1 MGQDMRVVLTGMS
14 GLNKED
20 LFAEIRALCNFKD
33 LKKSGA
39 DPDVDLD
46 STTFKD
52 AHIDLTFDFEHEMC
66 RREKFKA
73 PNYLDIAE
81 KDLLNAKNKTLDRI
95 IKESKEK
102 KNVILAMHAVY
113 YRRSS
118 LFSVLD
124 WNKLME
130 FQPEIF
136 VTLIDDVHSIKERIE
151 RNPNAGPVR
160 YISFKDILWWR
171 EVEFLVTQEIAR
183 NISEKD
189 IPHYLIALDQTP
201 TLIYQLMFESEKKK
215 VYASHPVTSAKRD
228 AKLFSE
234 TSEFLRRLKK
244 YFVVFDPMAI
254 GEKLLHDAV
263 VENLKTP
270 YPKPCVR
277 VKGRKKEEKEYE
289 VNDILP
295 IISDINGQIVSRDQ
309 RLVKQS
315 DIVIAYR
322 PTLSPGAQH
331 ELRCA
336 KNTARVET
344 FIVHPP
350 GDSQSPFISGLA
362 DETYPTV
369 DRLLER
375 LQEKGYIQK
384 QP

>member
-1 MGQDMRVVLTGMS
+1 MRVVLTGIS
-14 GLNKED
+14 GLSKED
-20 LFAEIRALCNFKD
+20 FFAKIRVLCNFKD

-39 DPDVDLD
+39 DPDVDLNG
-46 STTFKD
+46 TTFKD
-52 AHIDLTFDFEHEMC
+52 AHIDLTFDLEHEMC

-95 IKESKEK
+95 IRESKEK

-124 WNKLME
+124 WNKLKE

-136 VTLIDDVHSIKERIE
+136 VTLIDGVHSLKERIKG
-151 RNPNAGPVR
+151 NPNAGPVK
-160 YISFKDILWWR
+160 YISLKDILWWR

-183 NISEKD
+183 NISD
-189 IPHYLIALDQTP
+189 TGIPHYLIALDQASTI
-201 TLIYQLMFESEKKK
+201 IYQLMFESNKKK
-215 VYASHPVTSAKRD
+215 VYASYPVTSAKRD
-228 AKLFSE
+228 AKLFTE
-234 TSEFLRRLKK
+234 TSDFLKK
-244 YFVVFDPMAI
+244 LKKHFIVFDPMAI
-254 GEKLLHDAV
+254 GEKLLHDALI
-263 VENLKTP
+263 ENLKMP
-270 YPKPCVR
+270 HPEPCIR
-277 VKGRKKEEKEYE
+277 VKGRKKKEIEYR

-315 DIVIAYR
+315 DIVIGYR
-322 PTLSPGAQH
+322 PAMSPGAQH
-331 ELRCA
+331 ELRYA

-350 GDSQSPFISGLA
+350 ADSQSPFIPELA
-362 DETYPTV
+362 DETYQTV

-375 LQEKGYIQK
+375 LQEKGYTQK